1 MTNSYTPDLIAAY
14 DSHAEERNQMHIA
27 DWKVRERGQFLDML
41 RKRKAETLLE
51 IGSGPGRD
59 GLFFHTQG
67 LDVTCTD
74 QSPEMV
80 RFCREKGLKAEVRS
94 FDALGFP
101 DKSFDAVFGLN
112 CLLHVPKGELRRS
125 LEEIRRVL
133 KPGGLFYMGVYGGP
147 DSEGVWEKDSYEPKR
162 FFAMYSDEKLL
173 KAVGGTFEIV
183 YFNTEPLGEG
193 NPHFQSLVLKA
204 DE

>member
-1 MTNSYTPDLIAAY
+1 MTNEHTTDLIAAY
-14 DSHAEERNQMHIA
+14 NHHAEERNHMHIA

-41 RKRKAETLLE
+41 KKRKAATLLE

-59 GLFFHTQG
+59 ATFFQQAG

-80 RFCREKGLKAEVRS
+80 RLCREKGLKAEVRPFQS
-94 FDALGFP
+94 LGFP
-101 DKSFDAVFGLN
+101 NGTFDAVFGLN
-112 CLLHVPKGELRRS
+112 CLLHVPKAELRGV

-147 DSEGVWEKDSYEPKR
+147 DTEGVWEQDTYEPKR
-162 FFAMYSDEKLL
+162 FFAMYTDERLL
-173 KAVGGTFEIV
+173 KAVGGVFTIV
-183 YFNTEPLGEG
+183 YFNTVPLEAG
-193 NPHFQSLVLKA
+193 NPYFQSLVLEA
-204 DE
+204 PL

>member
-1 MTNSYTPDLIAAY
+1 MTNKHTPDLIASY
-14 DSHAEERNQMHIA
+14 NNHAEERNHMQAA

-41 RKRKAETLLE
+41 KQRKAATLLE

-59 GLFFHTQG
+59 SLFFSQEG

-80 RFCREKGLKAEVRS
+80 RLCREKGLKAEVRS

-101 DKSFDAVFGLN
+101 ARSFDAVFGLN
-112 CLLHVPKGELRRS
+112 CLLHVPKDELRRS

-133 KPGGLFYMGVYGGP
+133 KPDGLFYMGVYGGP

-162 FFAMYSDEKLL
+162 FFAMYSDENLL

-183 YFNTEPLGEG
+183 YFNTESMGEG
-193 NPHFQSLVLKA
+193 NPHFQSLVLRVPQ
-204 DE
+204 

>member
-1 MTNSYTPDLIAAY
+1 MAYTFTNDLITAY
-14 DSHAEERNQMHIA
+14 NNRAEERNHMNIA
-27 DWKVRERGQFLDML
+27 DWKLREREQFLNML
-41 RKRKAETLLE
+41 RQQKAEALLE

-59 GLFFHTQG
+59 GLFFELQG

-80 RFCREKGLKAEVRS
+80 RLCRDKGLKAEVRS

-101 DKSFDAVFGLN
+101 DHSFDAVYGLN
-112 CLLHVPKGELRRS
+112 CLLHVPKRELTGA
-125 LEEIRRVL
+125 LEEVRRVL
-133 KPGGLFYMGVYGGP
+133 KPGGLFYMGVYGGT

-162 FFAMYSDEKLL
+162 FFAMYTDENLL
-173 KAVGGTFEIV
+173 KAVSGCFAVV

-193 NPHFQSLVLKA
+193 NPHFQSLVLKSGQ
-204 DE
+204 